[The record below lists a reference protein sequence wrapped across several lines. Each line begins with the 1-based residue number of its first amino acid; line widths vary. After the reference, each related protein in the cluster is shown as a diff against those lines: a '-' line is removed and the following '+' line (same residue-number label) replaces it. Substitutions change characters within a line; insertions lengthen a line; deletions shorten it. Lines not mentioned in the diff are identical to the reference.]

1 MTKTRYDITLSASDY
16 LAFKALIFKEIGIEL
31 GDSKQSLVQTRLFK
45 RLMHYDLESY
55 GEYLELVKRDNVEKN
70 EMMNLI
76 TTNETYFFREQAHFD
91 FLADALKAYEKSE
104 KFRIWSAAA
113 SLGAEAYSIAMLC
126 DSFLPKTG
134 WEVVGT
140 DINSDV
146 IKKAR
151 MGLYP
156 EKWVEKVPDHL
167 RKKYC
172 LKGKGKFEGQFLVD
186 RTLAKNMHFSVN
198 NLMLVNREI
207 GLFNM
212 IFLRNVLIY
221 FNAQTKKKVVEN
233 VMQNLKVGGYL
244 IISLTESLQNIDIKN
259 LKQLNSS
266 IYQKIA

>member
-1 MTKTRYDITLSASDY
+1 MTKTRYNITLSSSDY
-16 LAFKALIFKEIGIEL
+16 VAFKSLVFKEIGIEL
-31 GDSKQSLVQTRLFK
+31 GDSKQSLVQTRLLK
-45 RLMHYDLESY
+45 RVMHHKLDSY
-55 GEYLELVKRDNVEKN
+55 GAYLELVKKDSVEKN

-91 FLADALKAYEKSE
+91 FLSKELKSYEKSE
-104 KFRIWSAAA
+104 KYRIWSAAA
-113 SLGAEAYSIAMLC
+113 SAGAEAYSIAMLC
-126 DSFLPKTG
+126 DSFLPKAK
-134 WEVVGT
+134 WEIIGT

-156 EKWVEKVPDHL
+156 EKWVDKIPVNL

-172 LKGKGKFEGQFLVD
+172 LKGKGRHEGQFLVD
-186 RTLAKNMHFSVN
+186 RSLSKNMHFSVN
-198 NLMLVNREI
+198 NLMLVNREV
-207 GLFNM
+207 GAFNM

-221 FNAQTKKKVVEN
+221 FDEATKKKVVEN
-233 VMQNLKVGGYL
+233 VMNNLKVGGYL
-244 IISLTESLQNIDIKN
+244 IISLTESLHNIEIKN

>member
-1 MTKTRYDITLSASDY
+1 MIKERYDTRLSNSDY
-16 LAFKALIFKEIGIEL
+16 VAFKSLVFKEIGIEL
-31 GDSKQSLVQTRLFK
+31 GDSKQSLVQTRLVK
-45 RLMHYDLESY
+45 RVVHHNLNSF
-55 GEYLELVKRDNVEKN
+55 GEYLELVKQDPVEKN

-91 FLADALKAYEKSE
+91 FLSKELEAYEKSE
-104 KFRIWSAAA
+104 KYRIWSAAA

-126 DSFLPKTG
+126 DSFLSKTR
-134 WEVVGT
+134 WEVIGT

-156 EKWVEKVPDHL
+156 EKWVDKIPMHL

-172 LKGKGKFEGQFLVD
+172 LKGRGRHEGQFLVD

-207 GLFNM
+207 GLFNVV
-212 IFLRNVLIY
+212 FLRNVLIY
-221 FNAQTKKKVVEN
+221 FNDETKKKVVEN

-244 IISLTESLQNIDIKN
+244 IISLTESLQNIEIKN
-259 LKQLNSS
+259 LKQLNAS

>member
-1 MTKTRYDITLSASDY
+1 MMTTRYNITLSSSDY
-16 LAFKALIFKEIGIEL
+16 VAFKSLVFKEIGIEL
-31 GDSKQSLVQTRLFK
+31 GDSKQSLVQTRLLK
-45 RLMHYDLESY
+45 RVMHHKLESY
-55 GEYLELVKRDNVEKN
+55 GEYLELVKKDSVERN

-91 FLADALKAYEKSE
+91 FLSKELDAYAGREQ
-104 KFRIWSAAA
+104 FRLWSAAA
-113 SLGAEAYSIAMLC
+113 SSGAEAYSLSMIC
-126 DSFLPKTG
+126 DSFLPKTA
-134 WEVVGT
+134 WEIIGT

-156 EKWVEKVPDHL
+156 EKWVEKIPENL

-172 LKGKGKFEGQFLVD
+172 LKGKGRHEGQFLVD
-186 RTLAKNMHFSVN
+186 RSLAKNMHFSVN

-207 GLFNM
+207 GTFNM

-221 FNAQTKKKVVEN
+221 FDAETKKKVVEN
-233 VMQNLKVGGYL
+233 VMNNLKVGGYL
-244 IISLTESLQNIDIKN
+244 VISLTESLQNIQVKN

>member
-1 MTKTRYDITLSASDY
+1 MTKTRYNITLSSSDY
-16 LAFKALIFKEIGIEL
+16 VAFKSLIFKEIGIEL
-31 GDSKQSLVQTRLFK
+31 GDSKQSLVQTRLLK
-45 RLMHYDLESY
+45 RVMHYNLDSY
-55 GEYLELVKRDNVEKN
+55 AAYLELVKKDNVEKN

-91 FLADALKAYEKSE
+91 FLERELKAYEGRE

-113 SLGAEAYSIAMLC
+113 SLGAEAYSISMLC
-126 DSFLPKTG
+126 DSYLAKNR
-134 WEVVGT
+134 WEIIGT

-156 EKWVEKVPDHL
+156 EKWVDKIPSHL

-172 LKGKGKFEGQFLVD
+172 LKGKGKFEGQFLVE
-186 RTLAKNMHFSVN
+186 RSLSKNMHFSVN
-198 NLMLVNREI
+198 NLMLKNREI
-207 GLFNM
+207 GTFNM

-221 FNAQTKKKVVEN
+221 FDAATKKKVVEN
-233 VMQNLKVGGYL
+233 VMHNLEVGGYL

>member
-1 MTKTRYDITLSASDY
+1 MITTRYNITLSSSDY
-16 LAFKALIFKEIGIEL
+16 VAFKSLVFKEIGIDL
-31 GDSKQSLVQTRLFK
+31 GDSKQSLVQTRLLK
-45 RLMHYDLESY
+45 RVMHHQLRSY
-55 GEYLELVKRDNVEKN
+55 GEYLELVKKDSVERN

-91 FLADALKAYEKSE
+91 FLSKELEVYAKSE
-104 KFRIWSAAA
+104 KYRIWSAAA
-113 SLGAEAYSIAMLC
+113 SSGAEAYSISMLC

-134 WEVVGT
+134 WEIIGT

-156 EKWVEKVPDHL
+156 EKWVEKIPSNL

-172 LKGKGKFEGQFLVD
+172 LKGKGRHEGQFLVD
-186 RTLAKNMHFSVN
+186 RALAKNMHFSVN

-207 GLFNM
+207 GVFNM

-221 FNAQTKKKVVEN
+221 FDAATKKKVVEN
-233 VMQNLKVGGYL
+233 VMHNLKVGGYL
-244 IISLTESLQNIDIKN
+244 IISLTESLQNIEIKN

>member
-1 MTKTRYDITLSASDY
+1 MTKTRYNITLSSSDY
-16 LAFKALIFKEIGIEL
+16 VAFKSLVFKEIGIDL
-31 GDSKQSLVQTRLFK
+31 GDSKQSLVQTRLLK
-45 RLMHYDLESY
+45 RVMHHKLDSY
-55 GEYLELVKRDNVEKN
+55 GAYLELVKKDSVEKN

-91 FLADALKAYEKSE
+91 FLSKELQAYEKSE
-104 KFRIWSAAA
+104 KYRIWSAAA
-113 SLGAEAYSIAMLC
+113 SAGAEAYSIAMLC
-126 DSFLPKTG
+126 DSFLPKAG
-134 WEVVGT
+134 WEIIGT

-156 EKWVEKVPDHL
+156 EKWVDKIPVNL

-172 LKGKGKFEGQFLVD
+172 LKGKGRHEGQFLVD
-186 RTLAKNMHFSVN
+186 RSLSKNMHFSVN
-198 NLMLVNREI
+198 NLMLVNREV
-207 GLFNM
+207 GAFNM

-221 FNAQTKKKVVEN
+221 FDAATKKKVVEN
-233 VMQNLKVGGYL
+233 VMNNLKVGGYL
-244 IISLTESLQNIDIKN
+244 IISLTESLHNIEIKN

>member
-1 MTKTRYDITLSASDY
+1 MTKTRYNITLGSSDY
-16 LAFKALIFKEIGIEL
+16 VAFKSLVFKEIGIDL
-31 GDSKQSLVQTRLFK
+31 GDSKQSLVQTRLLK
-45 RLMHYDLESY
+45 RVMHHKLDSY
-55 GEYLELVKRDNVEKN
+55 GEYLELVKKDSVEKN

-91 FLADALKAYEKSE
+91 FLAKELGEYEKSE
-104 KFRIWSAAA
+104 KYRIWSAAA
-113 SLGAEAYSIAMLC
+113 SAGAEAYSIAMLC
-126 DSFLPKTG
+126 DSFLPKAG
-134 WEVVGT
+134 WEIIGT

-156 EKWVEKVPDHL
+156 EKWVDKIPANL

-172 LKGKGKFEGQFLVD
+172 LKGKGRHEGQFLVD
-186 RTLAKNMHFSVN
+186 RSLSKNMHFSVN

-207 GLFNM
+207 GTFNM

-221 FNAQTKKKVVEN
+221 FDAATKKKVVEN
-233 VMQNLKVGGYL
+233 VMNNLKVGGYL
-244 IISLTESLQNIDIKN
+244 VISLTESLQNIEIKN
-259 LKQLNSS
+259 LKQLDSS

>member
-1 MTKTRYDITLSASDY
+1 MIKERYNTTLSTSDY
-16 LAFKALIFKEIGIEL
+16 VAFKAIIFKEIVIEL
-31 GDSKQSLVQTRLFK
+31 GDSKQSLVQTRLLK
-45 RLMHYDLESY
+45 RIVHHKLDSF
-55 GEYLELVKRDNVEKN
+55 GEYLEMVKRDNVEKN

-91 FLADALKAYEKSE
+91 FLEKELQRYDGRE
-104 KFRIWSAAA
+104 KYRIWSAAA
-113 SLGAEAYSIAMLC
+113 SSGAEAYSIAMTC
-126 DSFLPKTG
+126 DTNLAKNR

-146 IKKAR
+146 IKTAR

-156 EKWVEKVPDHL
+156 EAWVDKIPLSL

-172 LKGKGKFEGQFLVD
+172 LKGRGRHEGQFLVD
-186 RTLAKNMHFSVN
+186 RTLSKSMKFSVN

-207 GLFNM
+207 GSFNT

-221 FNAQTKKKVVEN
+221 FNSETKKKVVEN
-233 VMQNLKVGGYL
+233 VMHNLKVGGYL
-244 IISLTESLQNIDIKN
+244 IISLTENINNLKIKN
-259 LKQLNSS
+259 LKQINSS

>member
-1 MTKTRYDITLSASDY
+1 MIKERYDTKLSNSDY
-16 LAFKALIFKEIGIEL
+16 VAFKTLIFKEIGIEL
-31 GDSKQSLVQTRLFK
+31 GDSKQSLVQTRLLK
-45 RLMHYDLESY
+45 RLVHHHLNSFA
-55 GEYLELVKRDNVEKN
+55 EYLEFVKKDPVEKN

-91 FLADALKAYEKSE
+91 FLENELKAYEKSE
-104 KFRIWSAAA
+104 KYRIWSAAA

-126 DSFLPKTG
+126 DSYLPKTG
-134 WEVVGT
+134 WEVIGT

-156 EKWVEKVPDHL
+156 EKWVEKIPMHL

-172 LKGKGKFEGQFLVD
+172 LKGKGRHEGQFLVD
-186 RTLAKNMHFSVN
+186 RVLVKNMHFSVN

-207 GLFNM
+207 GLFNT

-221 FNAQTKKKVVEN
+221 FNEETKKKVVEN

-244 IISLTESLQNIDIKN
+244 IISLTENLHNIKIKN
-259 LKQLNSS
+259 LQQINSS
-266 IYQKIA
+266 IYQKIV

>member
-1 MTKTRYDITLSASDY
+1 MIKTRYNITLSSSDY
-16 LAFKALIFKEIGIEL
+16 VAFKSLVFKEIGIDL
-31 GDSKQSLVQTRLFK
+31 GDSKQSLVQTRLLK
-45 RLMHYDLESY
+45 RVMHHKLESY
-55 GEYLELVKRDNVEKN
+55 GAYLELVKKDSVEKN

-91 FLADALKAYEKSE
+91 FLSKELEAYEGRE
-104 KFRIWSAAA
+104 KFRLWSAAA
-113 SLGAEAYSIAMLC
+113 SSGAEAYSLSMIC
-126 DSFLPKTG
+126 DLHLAKTA
-134 WEVVGT
+134 WEIIGT

-156 EKWVEKVPDHL
+156 EKWVEKIPANL

-172 LKGKGKFEGQFLVD
+172 LKGKGRHEGQFLVE
-186 RTLAKNMHFSVN
+186 RSLAKNMHFSVN
-198 NLMLVNREI
+198 NLMVVNREI
-207 GLFNM
+207 GTFNM

-221 FNAQTKKKVVEN
+221 FDAATKKKVVEN
-233 VMQNLKVGGYL
+233 VMNNLKVGGYL
-244 IISLTESLQNIDIKN
+244 IISLTESLQNIDVKN